1 MAKPTK
7 EDAIRRLQKQLDE
20 IPGLK
25 ELRHGSTQFSE
36 WRRNTRVSITYTFE
50 EESSQVKDFQR
61 IKYSDPMFVGGI
73 DNEIYFQRAY
83 VSGLESATAVLRSMI
98 HEIQEF
104 WPDNSQESSSSQSK
118 DESQPVN
125 ASQVFVIHGRD
136 HGTRDTVAS
145 FLRKLELEPV
155 ILEEQPN
162 RGRTIIEKFEEYVQG
177 DFAVA
182 LLTPD
187 DMGGLSNDE
196 LQPRARQNVIFEF
209 GYCIGKFG
217 RDRVLAL
224 VKGDPEIPSDYSGV
238 LYIPM
243 DESGGWQMRLI
254 REMNSVGFNIDANLA
269 L

>member
-1 MAKPTK
+1 MPTAPK
-7 EDAIRRLQKQLDE
+7 EIAIGRLQRQLDAIPELKQL
-20 IPGLK
+20 
-25 ELRHGSTQFSE
+25 RRGSPEFTE
-36 WRRNTRVSITYTFE
+36 WQRNTRVAIAYTFG
-50 EESSQVKDFQR
+50 EESSQNEEFQD
-61 IKYSDPMFVGGI
+61 IEYSPFIFTGGE
-73 DNEIYFQRAY
+73 NYFQGAY
-83 VSGLESATAVLRSMI
+83 IRGLDSAAAKLRSMI
-98 HEIQEF
+98 REVQEYWDDPQQPSAAETPEI
-104 WPDNSQESSSSQSK
+104 PH
-118 DESQPVN
+118 PVN
-125 ASQVFVIHGRD
+125 TNRVFVIHGRD

-177 DFAVA
+177 DFAIA

-187 DMGGLSNDE
+187 DVGGLSNDE

-224 VKGDPEIPSDYSGV
+224 VKEDPEIPSDYAGV
-238 LYIPM
+238 LYILM

-254 REMNSVGFNIDANLA
+254 REMNSAGFSVDANRA